1 VEHVG
6 IADWVVAG
14 EFFVALLA
22 LIYFVVGYI
31 ASSRGRA
38 FRSPEGRHLL
48 SFRGSLAVFMAIG
61 VINNLSHD
69 YPGRDALRIV
79 VIGWFALSAIQGV
92 TLMTRAQNARRRA
105 RQAAKS
111 AP

>member
-1 VEHVG
+1 MKHVG
-6 IADWVVAG
+6 ITDWVVAG
-14 EFFVALLA
+14 EYFVALLA

-61 VINNLSHD
+61 VINNLSQA
-69 YPGRDALRIV
+69 YPGRDALRVV
-79 VIGWFALSAIQGV
+79 VIGWFALSALQGV
-92 TLMTRAQNARRRA
+92 VLMTRTQNAKRRDRRA
-105 RQAAKS
+105 VS
-111 AP
+111 PLN